1 MIRPHN
7 PVIMRLTSIFKCLV
21 MTVLFCLT
29 SIFTLYSQEQAY
41 LLIEGQVVV
50 GKAHLGGVNV
60 SLFFEN
66 KKVEQVRTLEDGSFE
81 LMLRFDRKYILEI
94 SKFGFVTKKF
104 IFNTEIP
111 EGVKK
116 DNIFSFPMM
125 VELFPPFEEIDT
137 KLLENPLAEIE
148 YDEETMMFAFDLESA
163 TEIMRKV
170 QALQQE
176 ITLILEAKAK
186 LYKLEF
192 DNAETAFKQRNY
204 KVARDDYKMA
214 LDVYPEKTADLY
226 IDVEYIRKK
235 IASCERTIAEREGK
249 AKEKQSLKEYNDLM
263 AKADKAY
270 DSKFFDE
277 AIVYYEQAKAAFP
290 AQEKPGKMIDKINS
304 MISDN
309 VFVTLKNDPF
319 VLNENTEKKL
329 GFTPVKSIQRS
340 GNFLL
345 IKMKNTGTSD
355 CKVFVKFGK
364 GAESGGGFVVKE
376 LKKDKAGNHMIRLS
390 ANDKWMRMDANWIS
404 IYPEGSSIE
413 VELVQISRVL

>member
-1 MIRPHN
+1 MYLI
-7 PVIMRLTSIFKCLV
+7 ITALMCFTSIV
-21 MTVLFCLT
+21 
-29 SIFTLYSQEQAY
+29 TLYSQEQAY
-41 LLIEGQVVV
+41 LLIEGRVVV
-50 GKAHLGGVNV
+50 GKSYLGGVNV

-66 KKVEQVRTLEDGSFE
+66 KKIEQVRTLEDGSFE
-81 LMLRFDRKYILEI
+81 LMLKFDKKFILEI
-94 SKFGFVTKKF
+94 SKFGFVTKRF

-137 KLLENPLAEIE
+137 RLLENPLAEIE

-163 TEIMRKV
+163 TETMRKV

-204 KVARDDYKMA
+204 KVARDDYQKA

-226 IDVEYIRKK
+226 IDVEYLRKK
-235 IASCERTIAEREGK
+235 IASCDRTIAEREGK
-249 AKEKQSLKEYNDLM
+249 EKEKQLMKQYNEIM
-263 AKADKAY
+263 AKAKKAY
-270 DSKFFDE
+270 DSKYFDE
-277 AIVYYEQAKAAFP
+277 AIVYFEQAMTAFP
-290 AQEKPGKMIDKINS
+290 AQEEPGKMIDKINNMLAS
-304 MISDN
+304 N
-309 VFVTLKNDPF
+309 VFITLKNDLF
-319 VLNENTEKKL
+319 SLNENTEKKL
-329 GFTPVKSIQRS
+329 GFTPVKSAQRS

-364 GAESGGGFVVKE
+364 GTESGGGFVVKD
-376 LKKDKAGNHMIRLS
+376 LKKDKSGNHMIRLS

>member
-1 MIRPHN
+1 MRN
-7 PVIMRLTSIFKCLV
+7 SSAFMYLIMSV
-21 MTVLFCLT
+21 MLYFT

-41 LLIEGQVVV
+41 LLIEGRVVV
-50 GKAHLGGVNV
+50 GKTYLGGANV

-66 KKVEQVRTLEDGSFE
+66 KKTEQVRTLEDGSFE
-81 LMLRFDRKYILEI
+81 LMLKFDKKFILEI

-111 EGVKK
+111 EGVKR

-137 KLLENPLAEIE
+137 KMLENPLAEIE
-148 YDEETMMFAFDLESA
+148 YDEATMMFAFDLESA
-163 TEIMRKV
+163 TETMRKV

-176 ITLILEAKAK
+176 IMLILDAKAK
-186 LYKLEF
+186 LYKLEL
-192 DNAETAFKQRNY
+192 DNADAAFKQRNY
-204 KVARDDYKMA
+204 KLALDDYQKA

-235 IASCERTIAEREGK
+235 IASCERTLAEREGK
-249 AKEKQSLKEYNDLM
+249 AKEKQSMKEYNDII

-304 MISDN
+304 MLANN

-345 IKMKNTGTSD
+345 IRLKNTGTAD
-355 CKVFVKFGK
+355 CKVFIKFGK
-364 GAESGGGFVVKE
+364 GTESGGGFVIKDIE
-376 LKKDKAGNHMIRLS
+376 KDKAGNHMIRLS